1 MVEVMNFGIN
11 NSNMFMKQLCRFINT
26 MKENEVSTR
35 TDQTSISECDECE
48 FSVVKRSFTTGSIA
62 ARKWKGG
69 RIHE

>member
-1 MVEVMNFGIN
+1 MTFGES

-62 ARKWKGG
+62 ARQWKGG

>member
-1 MVEVMNFGIN
+1 MTFGES

-48 FSVVKRSFTTGSIA
+48 FSVVKRSFTTGII